1 MRKIRKAD
9 CQRSKRED
17 EKLIET
23 QDEGPSEGFIVF

>member
-9 CQRSKRED
+9 CQRSKRDE

-23 QDEGPSEGFIVF
+23 QDEGHSEGLIVF